1 MTATIQDVAQAANVS
16 ISTVSRSFTRPDL
29 VSKKTRDKVL
39 RIADELNFSLSRSA
53 AALKS
58 GRSLRI
64 ALLVSDHINL
74 WFAASVI
81 EGLNQIFHAE
91 GYDISIF
98 QISSTEERREFF
110 SMLPVRRNADA
121 VIVTSFDIY
130 PEEIGQLANID
141 VPIIGINSNTPNA
154 HGFTAA
160 VNIDD
165 HQGSVLAARHLM
177 SLGHRDIVYV
187 RTRRDVSLRFSVQ
200 DRFET
205 FMATCEAE
213 GITPQVITAGEGKD
227 RISRVATELLTLS
240 HLPTA
245 IACQE
250 DGIAI
255 PLLFQL
261 ERNGINIPNDVS
273 VIGFDDSFYAKD
285 LGLTTIRQEP
295 VNMAITAAQM
305 ALDLIEEKPLDNPFR
320 VFPAQLIVRAST
332 ARPRK

>member
-1 MTATIQDVAQAANVS
+1 MPATIQDVAQAANVS
-16 ISTVSRSFTRPDL
+16 ISTVSRSFTRPEL

-64 ALLVSDHINL
+64 ALLVSDHLNL
-74 WFAASVI
+74 WFSASVI
-81 EGLNQIFHAE
+81 EGLNQVLHAE

-98 QISSTEERREFF
+98 QISSTEERHEFF
-110 SMLPVRRNADA
+110 DMLPVRRNADA

-130 PEEIGQLANID
+130 KEEVGQLANID
-141 VPIIGINSNTPNA
+141 VPTIGINSTSPNTRVFN
-154 HGFTAA
+154 AA

-165 HQGSVLAARHLM
+165 HQGSILAARHLM

-187 RTRRDVSLRFSVQ
+187 RTNREVSLHFSVQ
-200 DRFET
+200 DRFES
-205 FMATCEAE
+205 FMAACEAE
-213 GITPQVITAGEGKD
+213 GVTPRVITAGEGKD
-227 RISRVATELLTLS
+227 RISRVATELLS
-240 HLPTA
+240 MPQLPTA

-261 ERNGINIPNDVS
+261 ERNGVSVPNDVS
-273 VIGFDDSFYAKD
+273 IIGYDDSFYAKD

-295 VNMAITAAQM
+295 VKMAMTAAQM
-305 ALDLIEEKPLDNPFR
+305 ALDLIDEKPVDDPFR
-320 VFPAQLIVRAST
+320 VVPAQLIIRAST